1 VATIEQHF
9 YQPQT
14 PEALIY
20 PNQQQRGAYLPRLR
34 GTRHMNEPFSTHQG
48 EAQKQNER
56 SDSEMVTEESLHPTS
71 AKKSITI
78 GLTG

>member
-1 VATIEQHF
+1 
-9 YQPQT
+9 
-14 PEALIY
+14 
-20 PNQQQRGAYLPRLR
+20 
-34 GTRHMNEPFSTHQG
+34 MNEPFSTHQG